1 MFAICHGRGGG
12 GKSYLRLLALLEEG
26 LLTGLLLSLLPGE
39 VGGLGDLVDLALV
52 ETVQVNLVGGS
63 DDVSRIDPSQGD
75 TVDLEGAGNEE
86 DTLVEGLEEDDALA
100 SESAGE
106 ENEDGAGLEG
116 FSGGPGTDGLAGL
129 LKV

>member
-1 MFAICHGRGGG
+1 MGGGGGGG

>member
-1 MFAICHGRGGG
+1 M
-12 GKSYLRLLALLEEG
+12 SYLRLLALLEEG